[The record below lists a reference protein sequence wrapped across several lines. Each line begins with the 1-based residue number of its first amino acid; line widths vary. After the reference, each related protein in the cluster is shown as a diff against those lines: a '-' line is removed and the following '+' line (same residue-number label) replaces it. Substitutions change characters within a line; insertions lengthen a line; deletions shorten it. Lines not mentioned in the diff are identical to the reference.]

1 MQQRNTVLDN
11 YFYPTS
17 VAIFGVTEAPNS
29 FGARLIRA
37 FKAFGFKGKIFAIN
51 NSGDQV
57 MEYKIHRSVME
68 IADHVDL
75 AVLCIPARFCPAAVE
90 DCLNKGIKNAL
101 ILSSGFAEMGEE
113 GRKFE
118 QELTR
123 LSKKGIRII
132 GPNCFGIYCP
142 SGHVTMVPGGGF
154 PQESGGVGL
163 IAQSGTFS
171 EVIIVCSVG
180 QGIRFS
186 KAISYGNACDLNES
200 DLLEYMMNDD
210 QTKIFMSYTEGVQN
224 GRRFFDIARRNS
236 SKKPIIIWKVGLT
249 RIGSAA
255 AASHTGSLAGG
266 TTAWD
271 TFFKQTHAIKVN
283 NQDELID
290 TAVGFSCIPSG
301 CGKRVALVS
310 GGGGGTVVGADA
322 CELAGL
328 EMPPF
333 PEETETKL
341 RTLIPAVGTSIK
353 NPLDTGNPH
362 PSLKMF
368 RDVLETIAAS
378 DQTDVIV
385 IRRIFFSLKVSNMF
399 GGSAAPPMEQQQEM
413 LDIPV
418 EVKNKYGKPIV
429 IILDNDLTATEYLD
443 LEGERRKI
451 RDYFFAH
458 GIPTFLNED
467 RTFGVIS
474 RLARFKEHGLKPFKP
489 DADRPVST
497 SGSEHYVA
505 DIFKTTKTPVLS
517 EVQCKDV
524 LKKAGVKVVDTV
536 LATTKKEAV
545 DAASKLG
552 FPVAMKIVSPQ
563 VTHKSDSGGVKLGII
578 NSIKA
583 GEAFDEIIK
592 SVRQKVPGATLEGVS
607 VQKMARP
614 GLELVIGMTRD
625 PQFGPM
631 LMFGAGG
638 IFVEILKD
646 VAFRIVPLSRED
658 AHDMIREIRSFKIL
672 EGFRG
677 QPAVDL
683 NHLEDLLLKISRFI
697 ENNPEIKEMDINPLV
712 VNSDGITAV
721 DARIILDNP
730 PNLK

>member
-1 MQQRNTVLDN
+1 MQKKNTSLDN
-11 YFYPTS
+11 FFYPES
-17 VAIFGVTEAPNS
+17 IAVFGVTEAPNS
-29 FGARLIRA
+29 FGARLIRSI
-37 FKAFGFKGKIFAIN
+37 KTFGYKGKIFAIN

-57 MEYKIHRSVME
+57 MEYKIHRSVLE
-68 IADHVDL
+68 ITEPVDL

-90 DCLNKGIKNAL
+90 DCLKKGIKSAL
-101 ILSSGFAEMGEE
+101 VLSAGFAELGDE
-113 GRKFE
+113 GRQFE

-123 LSKKGIRII
+123 ISKKGIRII

-142 SGHVTMVPGGGF
+142 SGKMTMVPGGGF
-154 PQESGGVGL
+154 PQESGGVSL

-186 KAISYGNACDLNES
+186 KAISYGNASDINES
-200 DLLEYMMNDD
+200 DLLEYMMNDE
-210 QTKIFMSYTEGVQN
+210 QTKMFLSYTEGVKD

-236 SKKPIIIWKVGLT
+236 NKKPIILWKVGLS
-249 RIGSAA
+249 RVGSAA

-271 TFFKQTHAIKVN
+271 TFFKQTHTIKVS

-290 TAVGFSCIPSG
+290 SAVGFSCIPAG
-301 CGKRVALVS
+301 CGKRVTLLS

-328 EMPPF
+328 DMPPF
-333 PEETETKL
+333 PEETDKKL
-341 RTLIPAVGTSIK
+341 KTLIPAVGTSIK
-353 NPLDTGNPH
+353 NPLDIGNPH
-362 PSLKMF
+362 PNLKMF

-378 DQTDVIV
+378 DETDVIV
-385 IRRIFFSLKVSNMF
+385 IRRIFFSLKISNMF
-399 GGSAAPPMEQQQEM
+399 GGTAAPPMEQQQEM
-413 LDIPV
+413 LDIPI

-429 IILDNDLTATEYLD
+429 IILDSDLTAVEYTD

-458 GIPTFLNED
+458 DIPTFLNED
-467 RTFGVIS
+467 RTFGVIAK
-474 RLARFKEHGLKPFKP
+474 LARFKERSAIPFKP
-489 DADRPVST
+489 DDGPAVKA
-497 SGSEHYVA
+497 GYVA
-505 DIFKTTKTPVLS
+505 DIAKAAKNPVLS
-517 EVQCKDV
+517 EVQCKDI
-524 LKKAGVKVVDTV
+524 LKKAGIQVVETV

-545 DAASKLG
+545 DISTKLG

-563 VTHKSDSGGVKLGII
+563 VTHKSDAGGVKLGIL
-578 NSIKA
+578 NSTQA
-583 GEAFDEIIK
+583 GETFDEIMK
-592 SVRQKVPGATLEGVS
+592 SVGKKVPGATLEGVS
-607 VQKMARP
+607 VQRMARP

-638 IFVEILKD
+638 IFVEVLKD
-646 VAFRIVPLSRED
+646 VAFRIVPLTRED
-658 AHDMIREIRSFKIL
+658 AKEMIREIKSYRLL

-683 NHLEDLLLKISRFI
+683 KQLEELLLKVSRFI
-697 ENNPEIKEMDINPLV
+697 EANPEIKEMDINPLV
-712 VNSDGITAV
+712 ANSDGITAV
-721 DARIILDNP
+721 DARIILDTP
-730 PNLK
+730 SAP

>member
-1 MQQRNTVLDN
+1 MQQKNTSLDN

-17 VAIFGVTEAPNS
+17 IAVFGVTEAPNS

-37 FKAFGFKGKIFAIN
+37 LKAFGFTGKIFAIN
-51 NSGDQV
+51 NSGDQI
-57 MEYKIHRSVME
+57 MEYKIHRSVLE
-68 IADHVDL
+68 IPDPIDL
-75 AVLCIPARFCPAAVE
+75 AVICIPARFCPAAVE
-90 DCLNKGIKNAL
+90 DCLKKGIKSAL
-101 ILSSGFAEMGEE
+101 VLSAGFAEFGEE
-113 GRKFE
+113 GRKLE

-123 LSKKGIRII
+123 ISKKGIRII

-142 SGHVTMVPGGGF
+142 SGHMTMVPGGGF

-186 KAISYGNACDLNES
+186 KAISYGNACDVNES
-200 DLLEYMMNDD
+200 DLLDYMMNDD
-210 QTKIFMSYTEGVQN
+210 QTRIFMSYTEGVQD

-236 SKKPIIIWKVGLT
+236 HKKPIIIWKVGLT
-249 RIGSAA
+249 RVGGAA

-271 TFFKQTHAIKVN
+271 TFFRQTHAIKVN

-290 TAVGFSCIPSG
+290 TAIGFSCIPSG
-301 CGKRVALVS
+301 CGKRVALIS

-322 CELAGL
+322 AELAGL
-328 EMPPF
+328 EIPPF
-333 PEETETKL
+333 PEDTMTKL
-341 RTLIPAVGTSIK
+341 KALIPAVGTAIR

-368 RDVLETIAAS
+368 REVLETIAAS
-378 DQTDVIV
+378 DATDVIV

-399 GGSAAPPMEQQQEM
+399 GGTAAPPMEQQQEM

-418 EVKNKYGKPIV
+418 EVKNKYGKPIL
-429 IILDNDLTATEYLD
+429 IILDNDLTALEYLD
-443 LEGERRKI
+443 MEGDRRKI

-474 RLARFKEHGLKPFKP
+474 RLARFKEHSEIPFKP
-489 DADRPVST
+489 EVSK
-497 SGSEHYVA
+497 SVA
-505 DIFKTTKTPVLS
+505 ENYLAGVFKTTKTPVLD
-517 EVQCKDV
+517 EVQCKDL
-524 LKKAGVKVVDTV
+524 LKKAGIKIVDTM

-545 DAASKLG
+545 DIANKLG
-552 FPVAMKIVSPQ
+552 FPLAMKVVSPE
-563 VTHKSDSGGVKLGII
+563 VTHKTEAGGVKLGII
-578 NSIKA
+578 NSKQA
-583 GEAFDEIIK
+583 GEAFDEILRTVK
-592 SVRQKVPGATLEGVS
+592 QKVPNAVIGGVS

-631 LMFGAGG
+631 IMFGAGG
-638 IFVEILKD
+638 IFVEVMKD
-646 VAFRIVPLSRED
+646 VAFRFVPLTRED
-658 AHDMIREIRSFKIL
+658 ARELIRDIKSFPL
-672 EGFRG
+672 LQGFRG
-677 QPAVDL
+677 QPVVDL
-683 NHLEDLLLKISRFI
+683 SHLEDLLLKVSRFI

-712 VNSDGITAV
+712 ANSDGITAV

-730 PNLK
+730 PSMPK